1 MTNRDNSSP
10 CDIKYRKWELEL
22 EAVLRN
28 ADPETL
34 RQRVDAAEAA
44 LFLRLQELIG
54 RTDAEGERKAISDA
68 IQRLRT
74 IQKEKLGYPDWNK
87 K

>member
-1 MTNRDNSSP
+1 MTNQDNSSP
-10 CDIKYRKWELEL
+10 GDIKHSQWQLEL
-22 EAVLRN
+22 EAVLRDP
-28 ADPETL
+28 DPETL

-54 RTDAEGERKAISDA
+54 RTDAEGERKAIAEA

-74 IQKEKLGYPDWNK
+74 VQTEKLGYPDWNK